1 VNSTS
6 NFASAK
12 ELFVDE
18 NRNFAD
24 SDNEYILIDG
34 VKEAYKK
41 LLHAVEKPLKIIL
54 LYGYPGSGKT
64 AMLHRLCANIKRE
77 DGQKVL
83 HYPTPTFMRLEEL
96 VRIFKTNSR
105 KRVAAEPTFF
115 ELMELF
121 GATFKKD
128 TFLVF
133 LDEAQ
138 LYDDKEMEYIRL
150 LSDTKIFKFVVALH
164 KIDEEHLIAKAH
176 FQSRI
181 WESVELNPLTIDEFR
196 FFIERKLLSKEL
208 NQTLSMFS
216 AKNYKLMH
224 KFTQGNIRESMK
236 FMYKLFDFHEF
247 LEKEKPSEL
256 NYKEFKT
263 KHIEMVAIDS
273 GYINV

>member
-1 VNSTS
+1 MTSTS
-6 NFASAK
+6 SFGAAK

-24 SDNEYILIDG
+24 NENEYILIDG

-41 LLHAVEKPLKIIL
+41 LLSAIEKPLKIIL

-64 AMLHRLCANIKRE
+64 AMVRRLCANIKRE
-77 DGQKVL
+77 RGKIL
-83 HYPTPTFMRLEEL
+83 YYPTPTFMRTEEL
-96 VRIFKTNSR
+96 VRIFKASSR
-105 KRVAAEPTFF
+105 KRLPSEPTFF

-121 GATFKKD
+121 TTTFEKD

-138 LYDDKEMEYIRL
+138 LYDEKEMEYIRL

-181 WESVELNPLTIDEFR
+181 WESIELNPLTPEELR
-196 FFIERKLLSKEL
+196 FFVERKLLSKEQ
-208 NQTLSMFS
+208 NQLLSMFS
-216 AKNYKLMH
+216 NKNYKLIH
-224 KFTQGNIRESMK
+224 QFTNGNIRETMK
-236 FMYKLFDFHEF
+236 FIYKLLDFYEF
-247 LEKEKPSEL
+247 IEKERPSEL
-256 NYKEFKT
+256 NYKEFRQ
-263 KHIEMVAIDS
+263 KHIEMVAIEG